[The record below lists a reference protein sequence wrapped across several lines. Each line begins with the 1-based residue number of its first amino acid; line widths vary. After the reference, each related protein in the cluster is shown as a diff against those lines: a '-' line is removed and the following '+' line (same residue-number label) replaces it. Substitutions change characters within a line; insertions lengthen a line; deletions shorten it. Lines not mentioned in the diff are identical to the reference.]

1 MAVAQNDN
9 SEMISAISQTARYRT
24 RFSDGVHEGFA
35 DTPADKGGQ
44 GDGFRPHE
52 LLEAALASCVSM
64 TVRMYADHHAIPLGS
79 VTAKVPLDRSHP
91 DEIVF
96 RYEVDVDGD
105 LTPEQKDK
113 LLHAASACPVRKTLS
128 KKIRFEGGAVAV

>member
-1 MAVAQNDN
+1 MT
-9 SEMISAISQTARYRT
+9 SATSQPARYQSLL
-24 RFSDGVHEGFA
+24 SDGEHECLA
-35 DTPADKGGQ
+35 DAPAEKGGQ
-44 GDGFRPHE
+44 HAGFRPHA

-64 TVRMYADHHAIPLGS
+64 TVRMYADHHAIPLRS
-79 VTAKVPLDRSHP
+79 VTAKVTLDRSHP

-105 LTPEQKDK
+105 LTPEQKDR

-128 KKIRFEGGAVAV
+128 KKIRFESGAGASGTT